1 MKIGRFFQGSAHE
14 DKDSQE
20 SAAVA
25 TLEPT
30 ESTEPT
36 EEPDAPDE
44 VVELKVS
51 PESVVPRVMPPVP
64 AGDEPNA
71 NGMRAAFAGVAAAV
85 DGEVESLRRSLAEL
99 QRTLVHA
106 VDGEKKAR
114 TDAVDGVQRELSS
127 RIDEVVS
134 GREKVVNELKQS
146 AEQERK
152 RVDGCVEEVKQSS
165 GRERERVDGRLDEVK
180 AAIEQSIN
188 AKVEKLSGKLDALG
202 KNLRA
207 FQLELQRQAETS
219 EKVTALLNNM
229 AGVFSDKKAQ
239 PSPAPGGAAQP
250 IVTASADS
258 AELGDQMEVD
268 DALERV
274 FK

>member
-1 MKIGRFFQGSAHE
+1 MKMRRFFQGSAHE
-14 DKDSQE
+14 DKDPQE
-20 SAAVA
+20 SATV
-25 TLEPT
+25 EPT
-30 ESTEPT
+30 ESAGPT
-36 EEPDAPDE
+36 EEPGVPEE
-44 VVELKVS
+44 VVEVKAPPV
-51 PESVVPRVMPPVP
+51 PVVPHVMPPVP

-85 DGEVESLRRSLAEL
+85 DGEVESLRRSFAEL
-99 QRTLVHA
+99 ERTLDRA
-106 VDGEKKAR
+106 VDGEKEAR
-114 TDAVDGVQRELSS
+114 TDAVDGIERELSS

-134 GREKVVNELKQS
+134 GQQKLVNELKQS

-165 GRERERVDGRLDEVK
+165 GRERERVEGRLDEVK
-180 AAIEQSIN
+180 AAIELSVN
-188 AKVEKLSGKLDALG
+188 AKLEKLSGKLDVLG

-219 EKVTALLNNM
+219 QKVTALLSNM
-229 AGVFSDKKAQ
+229 AGVFSVKKAQ
-239 PSPAPGGAAQP
+239 PSLAPGGAAQP
-250 IVTASADS
+250 TVTASADS
-258 AELGDQMEVD
+258 AEPDDRMEVD